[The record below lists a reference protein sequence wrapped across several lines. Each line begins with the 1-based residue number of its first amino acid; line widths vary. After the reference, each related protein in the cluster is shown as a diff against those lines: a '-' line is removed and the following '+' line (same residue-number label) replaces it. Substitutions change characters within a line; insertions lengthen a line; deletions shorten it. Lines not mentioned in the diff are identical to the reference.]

1 MIGTASQFSFMPTRF
16 RISGV
21 VGFLVLTICLVAQ
34 DPPLTIS
41 DKENLPSAHLWERYS
56 YNLTASGGIAPYR
69 WMVRSGSL
77 PHEFKLDEFG
87 EFCGIPEEPRQFE
100 FTSLVRDSSNPT
112 EQQQKKFVLSTETP
126 LTAEWDHAAHV
137 IGTRIDGSIKV
148 SNRTG
153 RDFDLTVIVL
163 AVNDIS
169 RATAIGFQHFSL
181 KKDTR
186 DFDIPFGDSVSRG
199 SYVVNV
205 DVVAEEPVSNRIF
218 RVRLV
223 TGEQQVTQGP

>member
-1 MIGTASQFSFMPTRF
+1 MPTRF

-87 EFCGIPEEPRQFE
+87 ELSGIPEEPRQFE
-100 FTSLVRDSSNPT
+100 FTSVVRDSSNPT

-148 SNRTG
+148 RTG